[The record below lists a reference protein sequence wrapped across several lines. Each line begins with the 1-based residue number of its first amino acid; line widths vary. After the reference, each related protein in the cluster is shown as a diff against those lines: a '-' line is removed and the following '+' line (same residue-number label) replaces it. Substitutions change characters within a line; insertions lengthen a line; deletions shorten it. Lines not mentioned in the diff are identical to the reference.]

1 MHARLYGYNPRRGDC
16 YARQGLYYDW
26 GAFRYTGSSPEEAT
40 QLAAENLIWGRSSDT
55 LDDRVRILL
64 DNYMYEQ
71 RHIQGGNIATM
82 VVVHPSGSTKVWKWQ
97 Q

>member
-1 MHARLYGYNPRRGDC
+1 
-16 YARQGLYYDW
+16 
-26 GAFRYTGSSPEEAT
+26 
-40 QLAAENLIWGRSSDT
+40 
-55 LDDRVRILL
+55 
-64 DNYMYEQ
+64 MYEQ